1 MSKSNIDIR
10 GWGAVTTLGWSARE
24 SAKNLLSGNV
34 RPADF
39 CTSSH
44 LTNRDLKA
52 FEVSYTGNPL
62 KKSWAMLDSALTE
75 AFSRAGLTA
84 SEIAESCLLVGTTGG
99 LFIRNEYEFTK
110 IVRQNP
116 GKESP
121 PIACRNRGPGEVAD
135 AIAQKY
141 GIGGLIMTFSMA
153 CVSSSHALVVAAQ
166 LLGQKKIRRA
176 IVVGFEPL
184 LNLTLQGFASLLLYD
199 QEQCRPFCANR
210 SGMQLGEAAAAVILE
225 ENDSLVKGKNN
236 TELDSK
242 GYRGGEEGAMQAYMS
257 IRRGAADEA
266 NKDSRMKAV
275 RYKFAGGYLF
285 NDNNSLTSA
294 GVDGELAKNVIGQ
307 TLTAAQISPAEI
319 VAIKAHGTGTRD
331 NDLSE
336 GRGLVKVFGD
346 NLPPVVSLKGAIG
359 HALGAAGAVETALW
373 ISCLEEGM
381 LPRSFGF
388 TQIDPELGFAPSQV
402 NIPAMDGAYLFTFF
416 GFGGTCTSY
425 IIIKNP

>member
-1 MSKSNIDIR
+1 MSKGTIDIR
-10 GWGAVTTLGWSARE
+10 GWGAVTTLGWSAWE

-99 LFIRNEYEFTK
+99 LFIRNEYEFTE

-166 LLGQKKIRRA
+166 LLHQKKIRRA

-225 ENDSLVKGKNN
+225 ENGS
-236 TELDSK
+236 SK
-242 GYRGGEEGAMQAYMS
+242 KSKAAYR
-257 IRRGAADEA
+257 
-266 NKDSRMKAV
+266 
-275 RYKFAGGYLF
+275 FAGGYLF

-294 GVDGELAKNVIGQ
+294 GVDGEMAKNVIGQ

-319 VAIKAHGTGTRD
+319 MAIKAHGTGTRD

-359 HALGAAGAVETALW
+359 HTLGAAGAVETALW

-402 NIPAMDGAYLFTFF
+402 NIPALAGAYLCTFF

-425 IIIKNP
+425 IIIKNL

>member
-34 RPADF
+34 RQADF

-44 LTNRDLKA
+44 LTNREFKA
-52 FEVSYTGNPL
+52 FEVPSEKNPL
-62 KKSWAMLDSALTE
+62 DKSWAMMDSAITE

-99 LFIRNEYEFTK
+99 LFIRNEYEFTE

-141 GIGGLIMTFSMA
+141 GIKGLAMTFSMA

-166 LLGQKKIRRA
+166 LLEQEKFNRA

-199 QEQCRPFCANR
+199 SEQCRPFCANR
-210 SGMQLGEAAAAVILE
+210 SGMQLGEASSCVILE
-225 ENDSLVKGKNN
+225 RRAVSGQN
-236 TELDSK
+236 SK
-242 GYRGGEEGAMQAYMS
+242 
-257 IRRGAADEA
+257 IR
-266 NKDSRMKAV
+266 
-275 RYKFAGGYLF
+275 YQFAGGYLF

-294 GVDGELAKNVIGQ
+294 GTDGELVKKVVEQ
-307 TLTAAQISPAEI
+307 SLTNAGVAVRDV

-336 GRGLVKVFGD
+336 GRGLAKVFGKH
-346 NLPPVVSLKGAIG
+346 LPPVISLKGAIG
-359 HALGAAGAVETALW
+359 HTLGAAGAVETALW

-388 TQIDPELGFAPSQV
+388 MQIDPELGFAPSQV

-425 IIIKNP
+425 IIIKNQ

>member
-1 MSKSNIDIR
+1 VTKSNIDIR

-24 SAKNLLSGNV
+24 SAQNLLAGKV
-34 RPADF
+34 RAGDF

-44 LTNRDLKA
+44 LINRELKA
-52 FEVSYTGNPL
+52 YEITYTGNPL
-62 KKSWAMLDSALTE
+62 EKAWAMIDSALTE
-75 AFSRAGLTA
+75 AISRAELTA
-84 SEIAESCLLVGTTGG
+84 AEIAESCLLVGTTGG
-99 LFIRNEYEFTK
+99 LFIRNEYEFTE

-135 AIAQKY
+135 AIAGKY
-141 GIGGLIMTFSMA
+141 GINGMIMTFSMA

-166 LLGQKKIRRA
+166 LIEQKKIPRA

-199 QEQCRPFCANR
+199 DEQCRPFCANR
-210 SGMQLGEAAAAVILE
+210 SGMQIGEASAAVILE
-225 ENDSLVKGKNN
+225 ASSSR
-236 TELDSK
+236 SK
-242 GYRGGEEGAMQAYMS
+242 SKSAYR
-257 IRRGAADEA
+257 
-266 NKDSRMKAV
+266 
-275 RYKFAGGYLF
+275 FAGGYLF

-294 GVDGELAKNVIGQ
+294 GVDGELAGSVIGH
-307 TLTAAQISPAEI
+307 TLTAANITPAQI

-336 GRGLVKVFGD
+336 GRGLTRVFGD

-373 ISCLEEGM
+373 LSCLDEGM
-381 LPRSFGF
+381 LPKSFGF
-388 TQIDPELGFAPSQV
+388 TQIDPDLGFAPSQV
-402 NIPAMDGAYLFTFF
+402 NIAAPDGAYLFTYF

-425 IIIKNP
+425 IVIKDGE

>member
-1 MSKSNIDIR
+1 VSKSNIDIR
-10 GWGAVTTLGWSARE
+10 GWGAVTTLGWSALE
-24 SAKNLLSGNV
+24 SAKNLLSENV

-62 KKSWAMLDSALTE
+62 EKSWAMLDSALTE
-75 AFSRAGLTA
+75 AFSRAKLSA

-99 LFIRNEYEFTK
+99 LFIRNEFEFTE

-135 AIAQKY
+135 AIAKKY
-141 GIGGLIMTFSMA
+141 GINGLAMTFSMA
-153 CVSSSHALVVAAQ
+153 CVSSSHALVAAAQ
-166 LLGQKKIRRA
+166 LLAQKKIRRA

-199 QEQCRPFCANR
+199 EEQCRPFCANR
-210 SGMQLGEAAAAVILE
+210 SGMQIGEAAAAVILE
-225 ENDSLVKGKNN
+225 ENGSSKKGKA
-236 TELDSK
+236 T
-242 GYRGGEEGAMQAYMS
+242 YR
-257 IRRGAADEA
+257 
-266 NKDSRMKAV
+266 
-275 RYKFAGGYLF
+275 FAGGYLF

-294 GVDGELAKNVIGQ
+294 GVDGELAGNVIGQ
-307 TLTAAQISPAEI
+307 TLTTAQISPAEI

-336 GRGLVKVFGD
+336 GLGLRKVFGD

-373 ISCLEEGM
+373 LSCLEEGM

-425 IIIKNP
+425 LIIKEYRTL